1 MLEYEA
7 KALQDELI
15 GRADLGFFESKIK
28 LIVSYLC
35 TIVIRYK
42 DDVIDDVFLGVRDEK
57 TGIVCFAG
65 ASFCRNQ
72 HKSSQEGFEDWF

>member
-28 LIVSYLC
+28 LIVFYLC

-42 DDVIDDVFLGVRDEK
+42 GDVIDDVF
-57 TGIVCFAG
+57 
-65 ASFCRNQ
+65 
-72 HKSSQEGFEDWF
+72 